1 MATSQTIQ
9 KLYSDIDFTLS
20 KRPVL
25 NDIALSYD
33 NQAIIRSLRNIL
45 LTKKFEKLWNPEF
58 GSNIDTLLFENISSV
73 TAAALEKEISVAIE
87 NYEPRV
93 NMKNVVVTPYIDRN
107 AYDVTL
113 TFYISNA
120 TQPTTVTVF
129 LERNR

>member
-1 MATSQTIQ
+1 MATLQNIQ
-9 KLYSDIDFTLS
+9 KLYSDIDFTLT

-33 NQAIIRSLRNIL
+33 NQAIIRSVRNIL
-45 LTKKFEKLWNPEF
+45 LTKKFEKLWNPDF

-73 TAAALEKEISVAIE
+73 TASALEKEISVAIS

-93 NMKNVVVTPYIDRN
+93 NLKNVVVTPYVDRN
-107 AYDVTL
+107 AYDVTM
-113 TFYISNA
+113 TFYIANA

>member
-1 MATSQTIQ
+1 MATIQ
-9 KLYSDIDFTLS
+9 KLYSDIDFTLT

-33 NQAIIRSLRNIL
+33 SQAIVRSLRNIL
-45 LTKKFEKLWNPEF
+45 LTKKFEKLWNPNF
-58 GSNIDTLLFENISSV
+58 GSNVDTLLFENISDV
-73 TAAALEKEISVAIE
+73 TAAALEKEISVAIT

-93 NMKNVVVTPYIDRN
+93 NLKNVVVTPYVDRN
-107 AYDVTL
+107 AYDVTM
-113 TFYISNA
+113 TFYIANA

>member
-1 MATSQTIQ
+1 MATVQNIQ

-33 NQAIIRSLRNIL
+33 NQAIIRSVRNIL

-58 GSNIDTLLFENISSV
+58 GSNIDILLFENISSV
-73 TAAALEKEISVAIE
+73 TASALEKEISVAIS

-93 NMKNVVVTPYIDRN
+93 NMKSVLVTPYIDKN

-113 TFYISNA
+113 TFYIANA

>member
-9 KLYSDIDFTLS
+9 KLYSDIDFTLT
-20 KRPVL
+20 KRPVVG
-25 NDIALSYD
+25 DVSLSYD
-33 NQAIIRSLRNIL
+33 NQAIIRSMRNIL
-45 LTKKFEKLWNPEF
+45 LTKKFEKLWNPDF
-58 GSNIDTLLFENISSV
+58 GSNVDMLLFENISSV
-73 TAAALEKEISVAIE
+73 TASALEKEISVAIS

-93 NMKNVVVTPYIDRN
+93 NLKNVIVKPYPDRD

-113 TFYISNA
+113 IFFIANA

>member
-1 MATSQTIQ
+1 MATIQNIQ
-9 KLYSDIDFTLS
+9 KLYSDIDFTLT

-33 NQAIIRSLRNIL
+33 NQAIIRSVRNIL
-45 LTKKFEKLWNPEF
+45 LTKKFEKLWNPDF

-73 TAAALEKEISVAIE
+73 TASALEKEISVAIS

-93 NMKNVVVTPYIDRN
+93 NIKSVLVTPYTDKN

-113 TFYISNA
+113 TFYIANA

>member
-1 MATSQTIQ
+1 MATVQNIQ
-9 KLYSDIDFTLS
+9 KLYSDIDFTLT

-33 NQAIIRSLRNIL
+33 DQAIIRSVRNIL
-45 LTKKFEKLWNPEF
+45 LTKKFEKIWNPDF
-58 GSNIDTLLFENISSV
+58 GSNVDTLLFENISSV
-73 TAAALEKEISVAIE
+73 IASALEKEISVAIS

-93 NMKNVVVTPYIDRN
+93 NIKSVLVAPYPDKN

-113 TFYISNA
+113 TFYIANA

>member
-1 MATSQTIQ
+1 MATIQ
-9 KLYSDIDFTLS
+9 KLYSDIDFTLK

-25 NDIALSYD
+25 GDIALSYD
-33 NQAIIRSLRNIL
+33 NQAIVRSLRNIL

-58 GSNIDTLLFENISSV
+58 GSNIDTLLFENISGV
-73 TAAALEKEISVAIE
+73 TAAALEKEISVAIS

-93 NMKNVVVTPYIDRN
+93 NMKSVLVTPYIDRN

-113 TFYISNA
+113 TFYIANA

>member
-9 KLYSDIDFTLS
+9 KLYSDIDFTLA

-25 NDIALSYD
+25 NDLALSYD

-58 GSNIDTLLFENISSV
+58 GSNIDTLLFENISGV
-73 TAAALEKEISVAIE
+73 TAAALEKEISVAIA

>member
-1 MATSQTIQ
+1 LATIQTLQ
-9 KLYSDIDFTLS
+9 KLYSDIDFTLA

-33 NQAIIRSLRNIL
+33 NQAIIRSVRNIL
-45 LTKKFEKLWNPEF
+45 STKKFEKLWNPDF

-93 NMKNVVVTPYIDRN
+93 NMKNVVVTPYIDKN

-113 TFYISNA
+113 TFYIANA

>member
-1 MATSQTIQ
+1 MATVQNIQ

-33 NQAIIRSLRNIL
+33 NQAIIRSVRNIL

-58 GSNIDTLLFENISSV
+58 GSNIDILLFENISSV
-73 TAAALEKEISVAIE
+73 TASALEKEISVAIS

-93 NMKNVVVTPYIDRN
+93 NMKSVLVTPYIDRN

-113 TFYISNA
+113 TFYIANA

>member
-1 MATSQTIQ
+1 
-9 KLYSDIDFTLS
+9 
-20 KRPVL
+20 VL

-33 NQAIIRSLRNIL
+33 NQAIIRSVRNIL

-58 GSNIDTLLFENISSV
+58 GSNIDILLFENISSV
-73 TAAALEKEISVAIE
+73 TASALEKEISVAIS

-93 NMKNVVVTPYIDRN
+93 NMKSVLVTPYIDRN

-113 TFYISNA
+113 TFYIANA

>member
-1 MATSQTIQ
+1 MATIQ

-33 NQAIIRSLRNIL
+33 NQAIIRSVRNIL

-73 TAAALEKEISVAIE
+73 TASALEKEISVAIS

-93 NMKNVVVTPYIDRN
+93 NMKSVLVTPYIDRN

-113 TFYISNA
+113 TFYIANA

>member
-1 MATSQTIQ
+1 MATIQ

-33 NQAIIRSLRNIL
+33 NQAIIRSVRNIL

-58 GSNIDTLLFENISSV
+58 GSNIDILLFENISSV
-73 TAAALEKEISVAIE
+73 TASALEKEISVAIS

-93 NMKNVVVTPYIDRN
+93 NMKSVLVTPYIDRN

-113 TFYISNA
+113 TFYIANA